1 MSHFAGCSVFFNK
14 DTLYPTSMSSP
25 STFMTPGESFTIIL
39 SKANMAGFQKVL
51 CHVLRFGVLQ
61 PGAKQSSHYFIIA
74 HQQCPRQE
82 KRYCQEHHPGRSFS
96 YDLSRHWF
104 DCKWLQWCS
113 LALLQPWQSQFYL
126 WSFWLIVLC
135 LRRRLPTPVGSW
147 IHSEHLGVLSA
158 SGRWI
163 SMVLSLHFEKLSVYA
178 PMIKAAIM
186 RRGFICT
193 SLTGV
198 TSGTT
203 RLATTGISA
212 SQNVRTNS
220 GNRVPKRHFCEV
232 LSDHSL
238 SS

>member
-1 MSHFAGCSVFFNK
+1 
-14 DTLYPTSMSSP
+14 MSSP

-61 PGAKQSSHYFIIA
+61 PVAKQSSLFFH
-74 HQQCPRQE
+74 CTSTMSTPREQVLP
-82 KRYCQEHHPGRSFS
+82 RTSTRLFV
-96 YDLSRHWF
+96 L
-104 DCKWLQWCS
+104 
-113 LALLQPWQSQFYL
+113 L
-126 WSFWLIVLC
+126 WSFKTLIWLQVTSMVKLGVATAVTISVLLMRLLLIVFC
-135 LRRRLPTPVGSW
+135 LRRRALHRCGVPDPFRTLGRMFVVFLSLP
-147 IHSEHLGVLSA
+147 VLSA
-158 SGRWI
+158 SGRWA
-163 SMVLSLHFEKLSVYA
+163 STVLSLHLDKLSVYA

-212 SQNVRTNS
+212 S
-220 GNRVPKRHFCEV
+220 
-232 LSDHSL
+232 
-238 SS
+238 